1 MKILNKKLGVTAS
14 YLSILLSASLLI
26 TGCKKDFLDVPPQA
40 QQPVTQFWQTQ
51 EDATAAVNA
60 MYANT
65 RSWTFSAFATMAI
78 ESLGSDDAS
87 TGTEPSDGSYG
98 FMNEFDTY
106 TVTSSNDRVND
117 FWVGMYQQ
125 INYCNQVLDNIPNIN
140 MDDALRA
147 RYLLEAKFL
156 RAYSYFRLVR
166 AFGDV
171 PLRLHVPVSG
181 SEYNIPRT
189 PKAEVW
195 AAIQTDLTEAAAGLP
210 ASYTGANIGRATK
223 GAALALLA
231 KISIYQ
237 SKWTEAKN
245 YSEQVMGMGYS

>member
-1 MKILNKKLGVTAS
+1 MKIINRNWEVKTS
-14 YLSILLSASLLI
+14 YLLSLLSAALLV

-65 RSWTFSAFATMAI
+65 RGWTFSAFASMAV

-98 FMNEFDTY
+98 FMNEFDAY
-106 TVTSSNDRVND
+106 TVTSTNDRVND

-140 MDDALRA
+140 MDGALKA

-171 PLRLHVPVSG
+171 PLRLHVPASG
-181 SEYNIPRT
+181 SEYNLPRT

-195 AAIQTDLTEAAAGLP
+195 AAIEADLTEAAAGL
-210 ASYTGANIGRATK
+210 
-223 GAALALLA
+223 
-231 KISIYQ
+231 
-237 SKWTEAKN
+237 
-245 YSEQVMGMGYS
+245 